1 MNIKINVINEMR
13 RLRSNTYSDR
23 YTWVDEIIQNCQR
36 AKATTVKVDVT
47 DNKVTIS
54 DNGIG
59 CSNPEMLF
67 EKNISGWSS
76 DVMSTENPFGEGFF
90 STIVVANTV
99 IIESVG
105 FKAVF
110 DVNKMFEENTVD
122 AVTITPN
129 ARKSGFR
136 ITLTDFLPNVYTFEI
151 ENKFKTVAK
160 YIKNPRII
168 LNGSTI
174 KFEGT
179 SPKKDY
185 PYLHKINNEYFTG
198 WIRPTSY
205 DNYDYW
211 YKIKYFAFDRHIKE
225 EELGGITGIINLK
238 PNVVNFRAPDRKD
251 FIYDE
256 DYNSMKSALNKEI
269 IKCFKKIVK
278 NGSDKDIK
286 TYEMGIDQNLNIDDY
301 ENYIKFKFY
310 NNDEVE
316 VVEDEENETTNNTFD
331 NINETNIEVTNND
344 IITTANIVSKINNIY
359 EEVDKCEQTG
369 EKLNRDNNFGFYVEE
384 EEVSKFADYV
394 AITGYYNIPLVLIR
408 NKLEKNVIET
418 KNNFKHISELH
429 NSIKLEAKFK
439 NNNVNNEAEKRIL
452 KILNRITD
460 TLFGKTN
467 VFIISD
473 TEFSNVIEFDNKN
486 YKMCD
491 INSFATAYENR
502 IFLNRKYIK
511 NRNNLTED
519 SDRLNQEDI
528 KFIMLNLETICHEMS
543 HCFYYTVDNTKEHF
557 ESIIRLMQKV
567 IELVY
572 N

>member
-1 MNIKINVINEMR
+1 
-13 RLRSNTYSDR
+13 
-23 YTWVDEIIQNCQR
+23 
-36 AKATTVKVDVT
+36 
-47 DNKVTIS
+47 
-54 DNGIG
+54 
-59 CSNPEMLF
+59 
-67 EKNISGWSS
+67 
-76 DVMSTENPFGEGFF
+76 MSTESPFGEGFF
-90 STIVVANTV
+90 STIVVANT
-99 IIESVG
+99 ITIESIG

-129 ARKSGFR
+129 LRKSGFR

-168 LNGSTI
+168 LNGKTI

-179 SPKKDY
+179 NPKKDY

-205 DNYDYW
+205 ANYDYW
-211 YKIKYFAFDRHIKE
+211 DKIKYFAFDRHIKS

-238 PNVVNFRAPDRKD
+238 PNMVNLRAPDRKD
-251 FIYDE
+251 FIYDYKY
-256 DYNSMKSALNKEI
+256 DDMKSALNKEI
-269 IKCFKKIVK
+269 VKCFKKIVR
-278 NGSDKDIK
+278 NGSDKDLK
-286 TYEMGIDQNLNIDDY
+286 TYEMSIDRNLDVDDY
-301 ENYIKFKFY
+301 EDYIKFKFY
-310 NNDEVE
+310 NNDVEVE
-316 VVEDEENETTNNTFD
+316 VVEDEENETTNNAFD
-331 NINETNIEVTNND
+331 NINETDIEVTNDN
-344 IITTANIVSKINNIY
+344 IIATTGVAAKINTLY
-359 EEVDKCEQTG
+359 EDVAKWEQTG
-369 EKLNRDNNFGFYVEE
+369 EKLTRKNNFGFYVEE
-384 EEVSKFADYV
+384 DEVSEYTDYI
-394 AITGYYNIPLVLIR
+394 AIAGYYNIPLVLIR

-418 KNNFKHISELH
+418 KSNFKHISEL
-429 NSIKLEAKFK
+429 NDSVKLRAEFK
-439 NNNVNNEAEKRIL
+439 NNNANNEAEKRIL

-460 TLFGKTN
+460 ILFKKTN

-473 TEFSNVIEFDNKN
+473 TEFSKVIEFDSKN

-491 INSFATAYENR
+491 VTAFATAYDNR

-511 NRNNLTED
+511 NINNLADNNDE
-519 SDRLNQEDI
+519 LNQEDI

-543 HCFYYTVDNTKEHF
+543 HCFYNTIDNTKEHF
-557 ESIIRLMQKV
+557 ENIIRLIQKV